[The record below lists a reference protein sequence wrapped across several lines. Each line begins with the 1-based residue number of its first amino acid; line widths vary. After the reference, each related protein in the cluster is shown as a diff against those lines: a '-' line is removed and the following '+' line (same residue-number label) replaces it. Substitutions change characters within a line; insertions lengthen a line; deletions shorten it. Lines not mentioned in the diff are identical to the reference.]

1 MPETSLEQEPVRTP
15 ARTTVLRFR
24 RVRAKYAAVRPRGHV
39 HGVIHRPACP
49 FTGCFTWNRSGLWTS
64 AVDDGGPRFARQ
76 PEPDAVGVRHSLAT
90 LSPTIWV
97 NSRSRRVSV
106 LWLRGTL
113 LATAEPFTLPAGP
126 RSPACLLTSARWTP
140 ALAGRAGRWS
150 PGVVETDYGV
160 GLPGRYL
167 VGDERPYRRS
177 ARLRRRGPGRA
188 TGSAAARGSGRSQ
201 DHRRAPGE
209 AWTPRQ
215 GRLGLDA
222 SEPTPRCRAG
232 GCRAGGQPAGRHEPR
247 RDPPDPGWRRRVW
260 SRTCGV
266 AAGVR
271 ALEWSAWPGDPRH
284 CPRAGPPPLQDAE
297 RLLEPDGRCRRPG
310 KGS

>member
-1 MPETSLEQEPVRTP
+1 MSTELSTGPHALSQGVSRGTGVGCGQVLWM
-15 ARTTVLRFR
+15 TVD
-24 RVRAKYAAVRPRGHV
+24 RV
-39 HGVIHRPACP
+39 
-49 FTGCFTWNRSGLWTS
+49 S
-64 AVDDGGPRFARQ
+64 ARQ

-90 LSPTIWV
+90 LSPTIWI

-106 LWLRGTL
+106 LWLRGHF
-113 LATAEPFTLPAGP
+113 AGDGRAVHPARRAKIAGV
-126 RSPACLLTSARWTP
+126 SADVGEMGRP
-140 ALAGRAGRWS
+140 PLAGRAGRWS